1 MRRAKGFA
9 IGNLELGSGVRRA
22 MRRHLALLVVVLALT
37 ACDAV
42 PVVPR
47 SDARLV
53 TVEATGGECPAGTC
67 ETRFDLFRDGRLA
80 GHDDTE
86 RQLSPDAMTRIM
98 GAIASANW
106 DAILARPF
114 TGECPT
120 AFDGQELR
128 YTFQTAGGPVIVASC
143 TTQIDPG
150 QEPFASIDLFVL
162 GAGG

>member
-1 MRRAKGFA
+1 
-9 IGNLELGSGVRRA
+9 
-22 MRRHLALLVVVLALT
+22 MRRHLALLVVVVLALAT
-37 ACDAV
+37 CDAV
-42 PVVPR
+42 PLLPR
-47 SDARLV
+47 SDALLV
-53 TVEATGGECPAGTC
+53 TVEARGGECPAGTC

-80 GHDDTE
+80 SSDDTE
-86 RQLSPDAMTRIM
+86 RQLSSDAMTRIT
-98 GAIASANW
+98 GAIASADW

-128 YTFQTAGGPVIVASC
+128 YTLQTAGGPVIAASC